1 MEIYENDFL
10 ILFYKKDDTNL
21 KNIIE
26 IINERIKEIA
36 DFFRISKIENKIIVK
51 LYYSQEEFKEY
62 LVPYLDDGKYYDW
75 MIASTDDG
83 NINILSLNNC
93 LKIKEHADITE
104 EEYIDIIIH
113 EFVHKFH
120 QIVKGDNETENA
132 WFHEALATNLSNQD
146 FNIIPITCTLDELKK
161 DYNSVANQYDIS
173 YTIGKYLLENYSHK
187 FILSMCKDERIL
199 ERYSSKIFEEAKEYS
214 LEHTVKR
221 TKR

>member
-10 ILFYKKDDTNL
+10 ILFYNVDDTNI

-83 NINILSLNNC
+83 NINILSFL
-93 LKIKEHADITE
+93 
-104 EEYIDIIIH
+104 
-113 EFVHKFH
+113 
-120 QIVKGDNETENA
+120 
-132 WFHEALATNLSNQD
+132 
-146 FNIIPITCTLDELKK
+146 TCTIRT
-161 DYNSVANQYDIS
+161 A
-173 YTIGKYLLENYSHK
+173 
-187 FILSMCKDERIL
+187 
-199 ERYSSKIFEEAKEYS
+199 S
-214 LEHTVKR
+214 L
-221 TKR
+221 